1 MSRHVTNSHPWGVIE
16 WLAGAEI
23 GNSAELSIARVVL
36 DAGSAMEPHVHGN
49 CEESVFVVSGTVECA
64 SSGRTTVLEEGEQ
77 AIIGRG
83 DVHVLRNPNPEPT
96 ELLLSYSS
104 AAREFAFAPDQGQ
117 LR

>member
-1 MSRHVTNSHPWGVIE
+1 MCLQRH
-16 WLAGAEI
+16 
-23 GNSAELSIARVVL
+23 
-36 DAGSAMEPHVHGN
+36 
-49 CEESVFVVSGTVECA
+49 
-64 SSGRTTVLEEGEQ
+64 TTVLEEGEQ